1 LQGETDMSNQQ
12 VQNQPTAAYILSMIG
27 GILGLIGGLF
37 VVAVGAVMGVF
48 TFGLGFAVVGGI
60 GLWITVCS
68 IIVIVAASKLKSEPM
83 EHTKWGAI
91 ILVFSIIGGWSILDF
106 IGGIL
111 ALVYNPIP
119 VGQSPYGYGPPPA
132 QAYGQQPQ
140 YYQPQSPTQQTV
152 TRICPNCGR
161 VVAENVKFCPYCGKQ
176 LG

>member
-1 LQGETDMSNQQ
+1 MGYQQ

-37 VVAVGAVMGVF
+37 IIIVGAIAGVF
-48 TFGLGFAVVGGI
+48 TFGLGFVAIGGI
-60 GLWITVCS
+60 GIWITICS
-68 IIVIVAASKLKSEPM
+68 TIVIVAASKLKSEPM
-83 EHTKWGAI
+83 EHSKWGAI

-111 ALVYNPIP
+111 ELVYQPIP
-119 VGQSPYGYGPPPA
+119 VGQAPYTYGATQA
-132 QAYGQQPQ
+132 QPYGQQPQ
-140 YYQPQSPTQQTV
+140 YYQQQPPTQQGAPQTI

-161 VVAENVKFCPYCGKQ
+161 VIAENVKFCPHCGKQ

>member
-1 LQGETDMSNQQ
+1 MGYQQ

-37 VVAVGAVMGVF
+37 VIIVGAIAGVF
-48 TFGLGFAVVGGI
+48 TFGLGFVVIGGI
-60 GLWITVCS
+60 GIWITMCS
-68 IIVIVAASKLKSEPM
+68 TIVIVAASKLKSKPM
-83 EHTKWGAI
+83 EHSKWGAI

-111 ALVYNPIP
+111 ALVYQPIP
-119 VGQSPYGYGPPPA
+119 VGQAPYTYGAPPA
-132 QAYGQQPQ
+132 QPYDPQHQ
-140 YYQPQSPTQQTV
+140 YYQQQPPMQQGAPQNI

-161 VVAENVKFCPYCGKQ
+161 VIAENVKFCPHCGKQ